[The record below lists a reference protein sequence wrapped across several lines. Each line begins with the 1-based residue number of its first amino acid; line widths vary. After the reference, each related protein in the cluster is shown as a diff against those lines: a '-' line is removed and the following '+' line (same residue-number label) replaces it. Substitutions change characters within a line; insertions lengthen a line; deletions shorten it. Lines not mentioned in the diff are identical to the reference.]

1 MPGAS
6 ELRGPLVR
14 ARTCAAP
21 PRTLAEQG
29 CRRRGSRSGGAR
41 PRLGPA
47 RPGPAALRRRDLHV
61 ESRRPCA
68 GPGWGAARAAGGGER
83 FVRPLSAWRSALR
96 VRAVPSR
103 SGAEVPALAHGRSDA
118 RRDRGLFLRKI
129 RLLIPGGSTALTKA
143 FLPLTFILLLFQRDS
158 KFSPHNQLGRKTPRV
173 FELRL
178 NLGWKS
184 EGSGQSFTH
193 SALGPLSYPL
203 PAPGFVYLK

>member
-1 MPGAS
+1 MWGGAPVPGAS

-158 KFSPHNQLGRKTPRV
+158 NF
-173 FELRL
+173 
-178 NLGWKS
+178 
-184 EGSGQSFTH
+184 
-193 SALGPLSYPL
+193 PLITS
-203 PAPGFVYLK
+203 